1 MENLQI
7 RKSARRVGKKSKN
20 ANRVDSFIWHLRVH
34 IFFFLF
40 SENCDFSTVS
50 ELRRLNSQLE
60 ELKSDLKDRDEE
72 IKTLKE
78 QLDSQN
84 KHPVSN

>member
-1 MENLQI
+1 MGI
-7 RKSARRVGKKSKN
+7 KSKN

-34 IFFFLF
+34 ICFFLF
-40 SENCDFSTVS
+40 SENCDFNTVS
-50 ELRRLNSQLE
+50 ELRRLNSHSE